1 MAGKKIIE
9 EGGVKTLW
17 KRIRTALSGKADSA
31 HTHTTNQISGLED
44 MLGGNLRIPENLSS
58 NPSSVS
64 VGQAF
69 CRGYS
74 STGSYSLPKGG
85 SYVVF
90 TSAFSGG
97 YAGNIVSGGTQL
109 FSYVSGSD
117 PYPELRR
124 FYAMRIS

>member
-31 HTHTTNQISGLED
+31 HTHTANQISGLED
-44 MLGGNLRIPENLSS
+44 MLGGNLRIPENS

-69 CRGYS
+69 CRNYS
-74 STGSYSLPKGG
+74 STASYSLPKGG

-90 TSAFSGG
+90 TSGIGG

-109 FSYVSGSD
+109 YSYVSGSD
-117 PYPELRR
+117 PYPEARK

>member
-1 MAGKKIIE
+1 MAEKKIIE

-17 KRIRTALSGKADSA
+17 KRIRTALSGKADSE
-31 HTHTTNQISGLED
+31 HTHTANQISGLED
-44 MLGGNLRIPENLSS
+44 MLGGNLRILENS
-58 NPSSVS
+58 NPSSIS

-69 CRGYS
+69 CRNYS
-74 STGSYSLPKGG
+74 STDSYSLPKGG

-90 TSAFSGG
+90 TSTFGVG

-109 FSYVSGSD
+109 YSYVSGSD
-117 PYPELRR
+117 PQPASRR

>member
-1 MAGKKIIE
+1 MAEKKIIE

-31 HTHTTNQISGLED
+31 HTHTANQISGLDD

-58 NPSSVS
+58 PPSSVS

-69 CRGYS
+69 CISYS
-74 STGSYSLPKGG
+74 SIDSYSLPKGG

-90 TSAFSGG
+90 TSAFGG
-97 YAGNIVSGGTQL
+97 YAGNIVSGGTKL
-109 FSYVSGSD
+109 YSYVSGSD
-117 PYPELRR
+117 PQPSLRR